1 MLFGV
6 IDNILLFSEEAYV
19 RIRGGG
25 HAQRLALRSSDVTP

>member
-6 IDNILLFSEEAYV
+6 IDNTLLFSEEAYV
-19 RIRGGG
+19 RIRGG